1 MKRKLL
7 VLAGPSGCGKNYMT
21 DALVEK
27 FPEVFEQLPQYTTRE
42 KRTPDENTYYFIN
55 DAHYDAI
62 KSTLIA
68 RTEISG
74 VRYGTVPSMKED
86 KVGII
91 IANRMGIDNLQEY
104 LKMSNPVIDFEV
116 FFLGI
121 DSNNPTEREGRTKE
135 YIEEERQLLSEVVE
149 HWLVNDALN
158 GNYLTPEKVLNYLKK
173 VDFIQ
178 PEKLRKTEVLVD
190 GEWVETRIHKLKPN
204 DIIRVFEQD
213 GTPVPFNKDDE
224 WFKDDYEFVVTSYP
238 DFNEKIGRWATESS
252 ISPYVI
258 IEKKEYMEWLGKNN
272 EEFEAFLESYP
283 HYRPFRDLLKTA
295 LDKHL
300 SEGEK

>member
-7 VLAGPSGCGKNYMT
+7 VLAGPSGGGKNYMT

-42 KRTPDENTYYFIN
+42 KRTPDENTYYFIT
-55 DAHYDAI
+55 DSHYDAI

-68 RTEISG
+68 RTEING

-104 LKMSNPVIDFEV
+104 LNMSNAVIDFEV

-121 DSNNPTEREGRTKE
+121 DSNSPAEREGRTKE
-135 YIEEERQLLSEVVE
+135 YVEEERQLLSEVVE
-149 HWLVNDALN
+149 HWLLNDALN
-158 GNYLTPEKVLNYLKK
+158 NDFLTPEKVLNYLKK

-178 PEKLRKTEVLVD
+178 PENLRKTEVLV
-190 GEWVETRIHKLKPN
+190 GNRWEETRLSKLKPN
-204 DIIRVFEQD
+204 QIIRMFESD
-213 GTPVPFNKDDE
+213 GTPVPYDKGNDFHKDDFE
-224 WFKDDYEFVVTSYP
+224 LMVASYP
-238 DFNEKIGRWATESS
+238 EFSEKLGRWIIQTSVSPS
-252 ISPYVI
+252 IVVAKYI
-258 IEKKEYMEWLGKNN
+258 DWLGKNE
-272 EEFEAFLESYP
+272 EEFKDFLDKYP
-283 HYRPFRDLLKTA
+283 HYKPFEEAFKIA
-295 LDKHL
+295 LDFHL
-300 SEGEK
+300 SKEEK